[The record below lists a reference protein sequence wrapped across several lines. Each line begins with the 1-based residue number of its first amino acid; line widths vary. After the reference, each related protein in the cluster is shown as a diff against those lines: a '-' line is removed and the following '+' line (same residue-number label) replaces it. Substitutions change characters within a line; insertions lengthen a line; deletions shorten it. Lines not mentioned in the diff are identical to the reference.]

1 MSSHNRESNEY
12 DEQAKADMAN
22 RAYENIVKCF
32 RKGND
37 AASLLFS
44 NDETSSQLRGVL
56 FGRSRGETATVNDL
70 ITCRIQ
76 NDIVKINEKI
86 LVDIPSFL
94 IMNNAQIID
103 NMCLVVQSIL
113 QGFTDSDRAKFS
125 RGKNEINRRVIK
137 FFDVEREINSP

>member
-56 FGRSRGETATVNDL
+56 PIGRSRGETAPVNDPL
-70 ITCRIQ
+70 
-76 NDIVKINEKI
+76 
-86 LVDIPSFL
+86 P
-94 IMNNAQIID
+94 
-103 NMCLVVQSIL
+103 
-113 QGFTDSDRAKFS
+113 
-125 RGKNEINRRVIK
+125 
-137 FFDVEREINSP
+137 